1 MNAVNRYEDGY
12 WSISSYL
19 QYTHTHMHTVFE
31 ESQDRREEKQ
41 RKSKK
46 KKKKILSHFI
56 VQTSRIQQQQE
67 QHNYEYKSLY

>member
-1 MNAVNRYEDGY
+1 MQ
-12 WSISSYL
+12 SIGMRMDIGVYL
-19 QYTHTHMHTVFE
+19 PISNTHIHICTQCLRKVKIGE
-31 ESQDRREEKQ
+31 RRNKGSQ
-41 RKSKK
+41 K